1 MQNYDLVIQLS
12 RKDDAL
18 STGKY
23 LAAPLN
29 EKEKVELQLF
39 WDVYGR
45 HYEDVI
51 AQIQAG
57 VAERPELRA
66 LFEPAP
72 NRPQYNDTR
81 QRIEEGIGRGD
92 WSGYIEYMVALG
104 AYYAVSNIRL
114 ATWFGALHMMRSI
127 ITRLLM
133 TAYAD
138 SPDTLERALNGMSKY
153 LELSMAAICETY
165 VATKEETILKQREA
179 ILELSTPVLPLTDGL
194 LIMPIVGVVD
204 TYRAQQLTHVLLYAI
219 REHRARIVVMDITG
233 VPVVDSRVAN
243 HFIQSVDAARL
254 MGAKVILTGLSPE
267 VAQALV
273 TVGVN
278 LETITTRS
286 DLQSGIEAAYRRLH
300 YKIVKGNSDAFG
312 SVFDDKD

>member
-1 MQNYDLVIQLS
+1 M
-12 RKDDAL
+12 
-18 STGKY
+18 STKNY

-29 EKEKVELQLF
+29 EKDKQELQLF

-45 HYEDVI
+45 HYEDI
-51 AQIQAG
+51 LGQIQAG
-57 VAERPELRA
+57 VALRPELRV

-81 QRIEEGIGRGD
+81 QRIEEGISQGD
-92 WSGYIEYMVALG
+92 WTGYLEYMVALG
-104 AYYAVSNIRL
+104 AYYAISNIRL
-114 ATWFGALHMMRSI
+114 STWFGALHMMRSI
-127 ITRLLM
+127 ITPHLM
-133 TAYAD
+133 AAYSD
-138 SPDTLERALNGMSKY
+138 SMETLERALNGMSKY
-153 LELSMAAICETY
+153 LELSMVAICETY

-278 LETITTRS
+278 LSTITTRA
-286 DLQSGIEAAYRRLH
+286 DLQSGIEAAYRRLQ
-300 YKIVKGNSDAFG
+300 YKVVRNTGEPFV

>member
-1 MQNYDLVIQLS
+1 M
-12 RKDDAL
+12 
-18 STGKY
+18 STGNY

-29 EKEKVELQLF
+29 EKDKQELQLF

-72 NRPQYNDTR
+72 NRPQYIDTR

-114 ATWFGALHMMRSI
+114 STWFGALHMMRSI

-133 TAYAD
+133 SAYAD
-138 SPDTLERALNGMSKY
+138 TPDTLERALNGMSKY
-153 LELSMAAICETY
+153 LELSMTAICETY

-179 ILELSTPVLPLTDGL
+179 ILELSTPVLPLTEGL

-278 LETITTRS
+278 LETITTRA

-300 YKIVKGNSDAFG
+300 FKIVKGNGESFT
-312 SVFDDKD
+312 SVFDDRD